1 MDFISPIIGEAPVS
15 GPTGKLM
22 KTKSL
27 EISPV
32 GVAKLYKDICS
43 TIIIHE
49 TDKNYTEKIE
59 EETGLDF
66 ITQNFLF

>member
-1 MDFISPIIGEAPVS
+1 
-15 GPTGKLM
+15 M

-49 TDKNYTEKIE
+49 TDKNYTEEIE
-59 EETGLDF
+59 EETGLDVL
-66 ITQNFLF
+66 TQNILFRDETIPKKLSSFILNRR